1 MPLDKLPFNWFD
13 VVLVV
18 VLVAGILRGRKRG
31 MSEELMTLLRWVAL
45 VAVCAMFYQPLGDFI
60 AGSGRVF
67 DRLTGYVIAYLA
79 LALGV
84 AILFSVIK
92 RGLGGKLI
100 GSDVFGKA
108 EYYLGMPAGMVRFA
122 CILIALLA
130 LLNARAYTQEEIQR
144 DEAYIQENYGSHFFP
159 SVRSVQEMVFAKS
172 LTGPWIKDKLA
183 VLLIRPTR
191 YERKDIKQ
199 KEWTPQY

>member
-1 MPLDKLPFNWFD
+1 MSLDKLPFNWFD
-13 VVLVV
+13 VLLVV

-31 MSEELMTLLRWVAL
+31 MSEELITLLRWLAL
-45 VAVCAMFYQPLGDFI
+45 VAVCALFYQPVGDFI

-67 DRLTGYVIAYLA
+67 SHLASYIMAYMG

-84 AILFSVIK
+84 AVLFTLIK

-122 CILIALLA
+122 CMLIAVLA
-130 LLNARAYTQEEIQR
+130 LLNAREFTQQEIQR
-144 DEAYIQENYGSHFFP
+144 DEAYTMENYGSHFFP
-159 SVRSVQEMVFAKS
+159 SVRSMQEMVFAKS
-172 LTGPWIKDKLA
+172 LAGPWIKDKLA
-183 VLLIRPTR
+183 VLLIKPTV
-191 YERKDIKQ
+191 YESKELKQ
-199 KEWTPQY
+199 KEWTPY